1 MIDQNDWNGGVDE
14 SSCKEDWEV
23 INIGF
28 ISFQMDS
35 YMQVSKHIFE
45 FFCLE
50 SFFVVL
56 DKLKATN
63 N

>member
-28 ISFQMDS
+28 ISFQVDS
-35 YMQVSKHIFE
+35 NMQVSEHIFE
-45 FFCLE
+45 FFCVK
-50 SFFVVL
+50 SFLTVF
-56 DKLKATN
+56 DKHRETN